1 MLETDA
7 DGFANFDINM
17 SNDFGTISVSD
28 NDLTGDAVFVDKHVP
43 VIKIN
48 GPPLVYVT
56 QGDSY
61 VDFGASVTD
70 ADPNYL
76 DVTYSNSSSISTTTV
91 GTYTIEYYS
100 DKDGA
105 GNVPFNKTRT
115 VSVQSSSLTADA
127 SYVDSDIFSCNVY
140 SISKSNYTI
149 TEFA

>member
-1 MLETDA
+1 
-7 DGFANFDINM
+7 M
-17 SNDFGTISVSD
+17 SHIAI
-28 NDLTGDAVFVDKHVP
+28 L
-43 VIKIN
+43 
-48 GPPLVYVT
+48 L
-56 QGDSY
+56 
-61 VDFGASVTD
+61 VTD

-127 SYVDSDIFSCNVY
+127 SYVDSETILLRFDTVAPAFYSSSVNLTSAITVDGQSIKSAIVPGPGGIFQSPFL
-140 SISKSNYTI
+140 ISLWYVNNY
-149 TEFA
+149 